1 MLIFNQYEGEMKCI
15 PSKKNHKENKM
26 CFTRAL
32 KKEGT
37 KVIQILSLTIYFDLN

>member
-1 MLIFNQYEGEMKCI
+1 MHTLKKIIKKIKCV
-15 PSKKNHKENKM
+15 
-26 CFTRAL
+26 FTWAL